1 MSYDDIKPA
10 QPISLLPGQA
20 APKNTATSELKVKAG
35 GTPVYKRI
43 LDLFEAEGIKTLF
56 GIPDPNFVHLCL
68 EAEARGWTVVSPH
81 HEAAAGFMA
90 EAASRITGKPA
101 LCFGTLGPG
110 LANMMPAIQCC
121 KVENSPVIF
130 LGGQRARVTER
141 RVRRGRIQ
149 FVRQEPMIEDSVKYS
164 GAIEY
169 ADQTDEVIRE
179 AIRIAM
185 SGTPGPTYVE
195 YPSNVILEELDAPE
209 ILPPHRYRLTNQ
221 GADGDRIAEAAELIL
236 KAKNPILLVGHAVH
250 TSKSGEA
257 VKELALKMN
266 CPVIQT
272 SGGTSYIKGI
282 EDRTFQYVFSDASIE
297 AVEESDCVVALATEL
312 GEPVHFGRWRHWY
325 AGEADRKWIY
335 VQQDPTAIGVNR
347 AIDVPLVGDVR
358 AVVPQLTRA
367 LGEGRPAGE
376 QLAKFMRDGQAE
388 MDELAVE
395 STTKTD
401 GTGDTKI
408 HTSRFIVEAT
418 KAFPKDGIMIRDGG
432 ASVVFGWTYNQ
443 CKPNDVI
450 WNQNYGHIG
459 TGLPYATGAMLA
471 DLAETGVS
479 RPGMLVT
486 SDSSFLFHIAE
497 LEVAVRRKLPLVCV
511 VAVDFQWG
519 LEVGVYKRTFG
530 QGTAETGTH
539 WSDTVRMDKIAEGLG
554 ARGMYVTTADEI
566 GPAIAEAYAGI
577 AKDGIPVVI
586 HVPIDPKANSEEM
599 PKYDKFRTWYAE
611 GTQ

>member
-1 MSYDDIKPA
+1 MYDDQPA
-10 QPISLLPGQA
+10 QDSSAKPQG
-20 APKNTATSELKVKAG
+20 V
-35 GTPVYKRI
+35 PVYERI
-43 LDLFEAEGIKTLF
+43 LDLFEAEGIRTLF
-56 GIPDPNFVHLCL
+56 GIPDPNFVHLFL
-68 EAEARGWTVVSPH
+68 EAETRGWTVVSPH

-101 LCFGTLGPG
+101 VAIGTLGPG
-110 LANMMPAIQCC
+110 MANMMPAVQCC

-164 GAIEY
+164 ASIEY
-169 ADQTDEVIRE
+169 ADQTDEIIRE
-179 AIRIAM
+179 AIRMAM
-185 SGTPGPTYVE
+185 SGTPGPAYVE
-195 YPSNVILEELDAPE
+195 YPSHVILEELEPTP

-221 GADGDRIAEAAELIL
+221 GADGDRIAEAAELI
-236 KAKNPILLVGHAVH
+236 KGAKNPILLVGHAVH
-250 TSKSGEA
+250 TTQSGDA
-257 VKELALKMN
+257 VRELALKMN

-282 EDRTFQYVFSDASIE
+282 GDRTFQYVFSEASSA
-297 AVEESDCVVALATEL
+297 AVEECDVVAALGTER
-312 GEPVHFGRWRHWY
+312 GEPLHYGRWRHWY
-325 AGEADRKWIY
+325 AGEASRKWIF
-335 VQQDPTAIGVNR
+335 VQQDPTAIGVTR
-347 AIDVPLVGDVR
+347 PIDVPLVGDLR

-367 LGEGRPAGE
+367 LGDGLPEAPSLR
-376 QLAKFMRDGQAE
+376 KFMAEGQAE
-388 MDELAVE
+388 LDELAAE
-395 STTKTD
+395 TLTKSD
-401 GTGDTKI
+401 GTGNVAI

-432 ASVVFGWTYNQ
+432 ASVIFGWTYNQ
-443 CKPNDVI
+443 CKPHDVI

-471 DLAETGVS
+471 DQAATGKV

-486 SDSSFLFHIAE
+486 SDSSFLFHIGE
-497 LEVAVRRKLPLVCV
+497 LEVAVRKNLPLVCV

-539 WSDTVRMDKIAEGLG
+539 WSDKVRFDKIAEGFG
-554 ARGMYVTTADEI
+554 AYGEYVRTADEI
-566 GPAIAEAYAGI
+566 GPAIARAYARIEQGGGP
-577 AKDGIPVVI
+577 AVI

-599 PKYDKFRTWYAE
+599 PKYERFRTWYAE

>member
-1 MSYDDIKPA
+1 MYDDQPA
-10 QPISLLPGQA
+10 AETGER
-20 APKNTATSELKVKAG
+20 TGV
-35 GTPVYKRI
+35 PVYERI
-43 LDLFEAEGIKTLF
+43 LDLFEAEGIRTLF
-56 GIPDPNFVHLCL
+56 GIPDPNFVHLFL
-68 EAEARGWTVVSPH
+68 EAETRGWTVVSPH

-101 LCFGTLGPG
+101 VAIGTLGPG
-110 LANMMPAIQCC
+110 MANMMPAVQCC

-164 GAIEY
+164 ASIEY
-169 ADQTDEVIRE
+169 ADQTDEIIRE

-185 SGTPGPTYVE
+185 SGTPGPAYVE
-195 YPSNVILEELDAPE
+195 YPSHIILEELEPTP

-221 GADGDRIAEAAELIL
+221 GADGDRIAEAAKLIQE
-236 KAKNPILLVGHAVH
+236 AKNPILLVGHAVH
-250 TSKSGEA
+250 TTKSGDA
-257 VKELALKMN
+257 VRELALKMN

-282 EDRTFQYVFSDASIE
+282 EDRTFQYVFSEASID
-297 AVEESDCVVALATEL
+297 AVEECDVVVALGTEL
-312 GEPVHFGRWRHWY
+312 GEPLHYGRWRHWY
-325 AGEADRKWIY
+325 ANEADRKWIY

-347 AIDVPLVGDVR
+347 PIDVPLVGDLR

-367 LGEGRPAGE
+367 LGQGRAEAPS
-376 QLAKFMRDGQAE
+376 LRKFMAEGQAE
-388 MDELAVE
+388 LDELAAE
-395 STTKTD
+395 TLTKSD
-401 GTGDTKI
+401 GTGNVAI

-418 KAFPKDGIMIRDGG
+418 KAFPEDGIMIRDGG
-432 ASVVFGWTYNQ
+432 ASVIFGWTYNQ
-443 CKPNDVI
+443 CKPHDVI

-471 DLAETGVS
+471 DQAATGKV

-486 SDSSFLFHIAE
+486 SDSSFLFHIGE
-497 LEVAVRRKLPLVCV
+497 LEVAVRKNLPLVCV

-539 WSDTVRMDKIAEGLG
+539 WSDKVRFDKIAEGFG
-554 ARGMYVTTADEI
+554 AYGEYVRTADEI
-566 GPAIAEAYAGI
+566 GPAIARAYAHGGP
-577 AKDGIPVVI
+577 AVI

-599 PKYDKFRTWYAE
+599 PKYERFRTWYAE